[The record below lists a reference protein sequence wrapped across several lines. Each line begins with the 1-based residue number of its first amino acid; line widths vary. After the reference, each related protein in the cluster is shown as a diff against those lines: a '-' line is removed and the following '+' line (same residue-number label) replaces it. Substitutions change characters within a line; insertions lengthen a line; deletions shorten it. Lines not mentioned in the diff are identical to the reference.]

1 MKKIPYKNILMALI
15 CLIVSIW
22 FWTSTLEYLLQFIGV
37 HSGRT
42 IGWILV
48 ITVNLLH
55 YLKGWFHPDSVAS
68 NSEHNIFYGDYLY
81 IKAVAFLTI
90 GTSIYAIK
98 AVDEYKEDA

>member
-1 MKKIPYKNILMALI
+1 M
-15 CLIVSIW
+15 
-22 FWTSTLEYLLQFIGV
+22 
-37 HSGRT
+37 
-42 IGWILV
+42 